1 MQLVAT
7 SNNPKN
13 NRRNFVTSNQD
24 KTNKKVSYNALIR
37 DLKNGKEYNA
47 LFPTPKNKK
56 VVLGNGDT
64 HTSIKLI
71 IDWALKSN
79 HEVKL
84 VAPKLQKSS
93 LDATCFSIHD
103 FLFNHFQYKADG
115 EAQLLRSPAR
125 AWKDRYDGIDC
136 KSYSIIASCI
146 LLQLGIKHY
155 IRKIKQPAFAPENF
169 THVYVIVPANQTTG
183 SLASGYYTID
193 GTLRSTQE
201 PQYIDKKDFFMDKL
215 AHYGLNGV
223 ATEQGLNGFSYE
235 DVRSLFAGLDCIGGS
250 AYTDGL
256 LKQNI
261 QNVNTLFSNIVEDL
275 NNDVKFNSAQ
285 KLGEYYSEFKAHAII
300 LKKSWIAKKGDKSW
314 NSCTT
319 SNFNATIKFMDFY
332 VNIGDV
338 ALKQWIDTYFETS
351 QLNVGTFVLKNDTDQ
366 NSLEVKYHL
375 WGATRR
381 TGLVENIPY
390 NKYSKKDITIKAFEL
405 SQYLVDSVKTNT
417 FDIKKLLD
425 LTSTVLVTFSG
436 NNNGSNTGNN
446 PVDQNA
452 EIVYDENNKPKTQ
465 NAGMGFLFGGLALI
479 GFAVWGFSKLKDTG
493 K

>member
-1 MQLVAT
+1 M
-7 SNNPKN
+7 
-13 NRRNFVTSNQD
+13 
-24 KTNKKVSYNALIR
+24 SYNALIR

-169 THVYVIVPANQTTG
+169 THVYVIVPANQTTS

-201 PQYIDKKDFFMDKL
+201 PNYIETKDFFMDKFK
-215 AHYGLNGV
+215 HYGLNGV
-223 ATEQGLNGFSYE
+223 HSQQGLNGFSFN
-235 DVRSLFAGLDCIGGS
+235 DIKSLVSGIDCIGGS
-250 AYTDGL
+250 AYSDTRL
-256 LKQNI
+256 N
-261 QNVNTLFSNIVEDL
+261 SNITKFNTFFENIIEDI
-275 NNDVKFNSAQ
+275 NNDVKFNDSKDVGLLFA
-285 KLGEYYSEFKAHAII
+285 EFKASAEL
-300 LKKSWIAKKGDKSW
+300 LKQTFVKKKASMNW
-314 NSCTT
+314 NSCSSRNFDATLKIINFFISISEVSLREWIK
-319 SNFNATIKFMDFY
+319 SNFDIIN
-332 VNIGDV
+332 
-338 ALKQWIDTYFETS
+338 
-351 QLNVGTFVLKNDTDQ
+351 LNYNVFTAINKPASESWEIIYGI
-366 NSLEVKYHL
+366 
-375 WGATRR
+375 WGASLSETI
-381 TGLVENIPY
+381 TVTES
-390 NKYSKKDITIKAFEL
+390 YSKLSPKQKEIRAFEL
-405 SQYLVDSVKTNT
+405 NKYLVDSTKQNNFDINT
-417 FDIKKLLD
+417 FLQGL
-425 LTSTVLVTFSG
+425 STVLVSFSG
-436 NNNGSNTGNN
+436 NNTGTVDENGQ
-446 PVDQNA
+446 V
-452 EIVYDENNKPKTQ
+452 VYDENNTPKTT
-465 NAGMGFLFGGLALI
+465 NAGMGYLFGGLALT
-479 GFAVWGFSKLKDTG
+479 GLAVWGFSKIKDTG
-493 K
+493 KGSTTARTIKK